1 MYKALAFLLLNTFIA
16 VVHAEEGW
24 ELSVSG
30 PAPGQPGHVPY
41 PDRRQPSLEAAC
53 AASDRYYIDSNL
65 KGGHVVLGYIS
76 RKTLIDARY
85 NSFFCSIS
93 IFRKSPLAATSGTAT
108 YGNPNWWGASGTAVN
123 VTQAPPT
130 GCPYNL
136 FNGRYECPTD
146 VSDRK
151 NAGIPN
157 ENGCQGPS
165 SFQGNPINASIGNKF
180 QRETDIDPSHS
191 PLQFER
197 YYNSVTGMWTNTFQ
211 EGLKIVGENISLSL
225 PDGRQELFRLTDGAI
240 SSDAT
245 TGTLSKDQAGW
256 RYDYRDGTSSLFD
269 VQGRLIQ
276 RKVRGQ
282 VITITYPNLS
292 TTKAKDGFGNT
303 LTVSWNA
310 TKQPYLVDYNGSLK
324 VEYLYDGG
332 ARLVSKKTTSQGLNR
347 TRKYLYADSGN
358 AGLMVGIIDEQG
370 TRYATWTYD
379 DQGRAISSEHANGAE
394 KVTLA
399 YNDDG
404 STTVTNEY
412 GKQATY
418 RFQVIQGIKRIVAI
432 EGEPSPNCPGS
443 NSTFTYDDQG
453 LLTSKRDNNGNLTT
467 YQYNARGLE
476 TSRTEA
482 AGTAQARTITTDW
495 HPTLFLPVQVSE
507 PGRSTRYQYD
517 AEGRRTSEGIMANQ

>member
-165 SFQGNPINASIGNKF
+165 SFQGNP
-180 QRETDIDPSHS
+180 
-191 PLQFER
+191 
-197 YYNSVTGMWTNTFQ
+197 
-211 EGLKIVGENISLSL
+211 
-225 PDGRQELFRLTDGAI
+225 
-240 SSDAT
+240 
-245 TGTLSKDQAGW
+245 
-256 RYDYRDGTSSLFD
+256 
-269 VQGRLIQ
+269 
-276 RKVRGQ
+276 
-282 VITITYPNLS
+282 
-292 TTKAKDGFGNT
+292 
-303 LTVSWNA
+303 
-310 TKQPYLVDYNGSLK
+310 
-324 VEYLYDGG
+324 
-332 ARLVSKKTTSQGLNR
+332 
-347 TRKYLYADSGN
+347 
-358 AGLMVGIIDEQG
+358 
-370 TRYATWTYD
+370 
-379 DQGRAISSEHANGAE
+379 
-394 KVTLA
+394 
-399 YNDDG
+399 
-404 STTVTNEY
+404 
-412 GKQATY
+412 
-418 RFQVIQGIKRIVAI
+418 
-432 EGEPSPNCPGS
+432 
-443 NSTFTYDDQG
+443 
-453 LLTSKRDNNGNLTT
+453 
-467 YQYNARGLE
+467 
-476 TSRTEA
+476 
-482 AGTAQARTITTDW
+482 
-495 HPTLFLPVQVSE
+495 
-507 PGRSTRYQYD
+507 
-517 AEGRRTSEGIMANQ
+517 